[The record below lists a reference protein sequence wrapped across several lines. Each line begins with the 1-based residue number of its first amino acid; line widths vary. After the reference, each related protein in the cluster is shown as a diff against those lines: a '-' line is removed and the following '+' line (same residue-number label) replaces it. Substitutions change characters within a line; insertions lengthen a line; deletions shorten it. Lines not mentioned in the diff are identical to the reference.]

1 MTTKQYGVIG
11 FIGNKAIAQLRV
23 SNKNYQSYIQML
35 YKNDIRI
42 NVDYSI
48 VRVTK
53 NFTTIQIICE
63 MPILNKIKI
72 QTRLNQI
79 KVLQDQIHELAN
91 RT

>member
-23 SNKNYQSYIQML
+23 SNKNYSSYVETL
-35 YKNDIRI
+35 SKNGIRLNI
-42 NVDYSI
+42 DYSI

-79 KVLQDQIHELAN
+79 KVLQDQIHELADKL
-91 RT
+91 